1 MQLYS
6 ALLYNANINGFVRG
20 SIYTGSGKKA
30 CVPGLNCY
38 SCPGAIGSCPLGAL
52 QNSLSSSYGSGI
64 AYVAG
69 TLLML
74 GILLG
79 RTICGWLCPF
89 GLIQELLHKIPTKK
103 IRKSRVTRLLSLTK
117 YAVLAA
123 FVIAI
128 PLWYRIAKG
137 LPVPGFC
144 KYICPAGTLQG
155 SVPLLLHPGN
165 ANLKKVLG
173 GLFVNKVTILV
184 LVLTASVFCRR
195 AFCRFLCPLGAIYG
209 LSSRIALVGVKVDE
223 KRCTGC
229 KRCVS
234 ACPMDIRKV
243 GDRECVH
250 CTACMRVCGEKA
262 ISMKAGK
269 ITLMQPA
276 NTKKEDDSVRNVL

>member
-1 MQLYS
+1 MAEKNIQTWWERHKPSKRRFVQLYS
-6 ALLYNANINGFVRG
+6 ALLYNADLNGFARG
-20 SIYTGSGKKA
+20 SIYTGSGKNA

-52 QNSLSSSYGSGI
+52 QNSLASVRFGTI
-64 AYVAG
+64 AYVFG
-69 TLLML
+69 TLML
-74 GILLG
+74 FGLILG

-103 IRKSRVTRLLSLTK
+103 IRKNRVTRLLSLTK
-117 YAVLAA
+117 YAVLAV

-173 GLFVNKVTILV
+173 GLFVNKATILV

-223 KRCTGC
+223 KR
-229 KRCVS
+229 
-234 ACPMDIRKV
+234 
-243 GDRECVH
+243 
-250 CTACMRVCGEKA
+250 
-262 ISMKAGK
+262 
-269 ITLMQPA
+269 
-276 NTKKEDDSVRNVL
+276 